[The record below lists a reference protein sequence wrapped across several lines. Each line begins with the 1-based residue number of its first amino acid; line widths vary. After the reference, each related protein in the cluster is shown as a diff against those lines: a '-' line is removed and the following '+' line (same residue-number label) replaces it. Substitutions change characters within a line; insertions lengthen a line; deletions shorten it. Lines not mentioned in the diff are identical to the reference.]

1 MDPRV
6 ADRLHDL
13 GIASLCMTGYLYSED
28 VIEYLNRRKLTSP
41 PLAIIEKSTD
51 PSFVNQLF
59 GEIKAYFAKRASQDI
74 RKAIQ
79 GVFDGGGDGLVRSGT
94 SAIMSL
100 QQDIVA
106 YWPYLDGET
115 REYVRQW
122 FAVELD
128 DQGQITR
135 LGL

>member
-59 GEIKAYFAKRASQDI
+59 GEIKAYERSLGSRYVFMHVVEPRLHPQKISQQVV
-74 RKAIQ
+74 A
-79 GVFDGGGDGLVRSGT
+79 VFGQKTFRMKLYTVDRVLF
-94 SAIMSL
+94 ML
-100 QQDIVA
+100 Q
-106 YWPYLDGET
+106 PHHFE
-115 REYVRQW
+115 
-122 FAVELD
+122 
-128 DQGQITR
+128 
-135 LGL
+135 